1 MIRRAL
7 VVMAAALALA
17 GCGKKDANQPATV
30 PAEVMDPG
38 APAGTTATTEPAA
51 PADPVTPPATTA
63 PPPAG
68 SSASSAMS
76 DADFEA
82 LMARVVAMFDAMG
95 AAADKHGGDCG
106 KLADALDKVITDHR
120 PLVAEVKAFEK
131 DPAMNQRGE
140 AWLKDHQ
147 DRIMTPMM
155 KVAGMS
161 QRCADDPRFQK
172 TMEKMNEL

>member
-7 VVMAAALALA
+7 IVMAAALALA

-30 PAEVMDPG
+30 PAEVMDPA
-38 APAGTTATTEPAA
+38 APAGPTATTEPAA
-51 PADPVTPPATTA
+51 PADPATPPA
-63 PPPAG
+63 G
-68 SSASSAMS
+68 SSAMS

-95 AAADKHGGDCG
+95 AAADKHGSDCG
-106 KLADALDKVITDHR
+106 ELADALDTVITGHR
-120 PLVAEVKAFEK
+120 PLIAEVKAFEK

-140 AWLKDHQ
+140 VWLKDHQ

-155 KVAGMS
+155 KVAGAS
-161 QRCADDPRFQK
+161 QKCADDPKFQK
-172 TMEKMNEL
+172 TMEKMNDL